1 MPRSMAEDREQSS
14 IDIYLREI
22 GRVELLSPGE
32 EAELAR
38 RIRRG
43 DAEARDRMIR
53 ANLRLV
59 VTIAKEYAKIGVP
72 LLDLI
77 SEGNIGLM
85 TAAEKY
91 DPGKGTKF
99 STYAAWWIK
108 QRIRRALRD
117 QGKTI
122 RLPAH
127 LSDKLFRMRRATADL
142 LQELGREPSPE
153 EVAVRIG
160 VPEKT
165 VRGWMELLR
174 DPVSLDQPA
183 GDGDGKATVGDRVAD
198 RSAEDIGEGMDN
210 RQLLDEMEGH
220 LKELPERER
229 FILERRYGLNG
240 RETES
245 LEEIGARLGITRE
258 RVRQLQNSALERL
271 HERMLRDG

>member
-1 MPRSMAEDREQSS
+1 MAEDREQSNMN
-14 IDIYLREI
+14 IYLREI
-22 GRVELLSPGE
+22 GQVELLSPE
-32 EAELAR
+32 EELELAR
-38 RIRRG
+38 RIREG

-85 TAAEKY
+85 TAAEKF
-91 DPGKGTKF
+91 DPDKGTKF

-127 LSDKLFRMRRATADL
+127 LSDKLFRMRRAAADL
-142 LQELGREPSPE
+142 VQELGREPSAE

-165 VRGWMELLR
+165 VREWMELMR
-174 DPVSLDQPA
+174 EPVSLDQPA

-198 RSAEDIGEGMDN
+198 RAAEDIGAGMDN
-210 RQLLDEMEGH
+210 RQLLEEMEGH

-229 FILERRYGLNG
+229 LILERRYGLNG
-240 RETES
+240 REAES

-258 RVRQLQNSALERL
+258 RVRQLQNAALERL
-271 HERMLRDG
+271 HERMLGDGGTGA